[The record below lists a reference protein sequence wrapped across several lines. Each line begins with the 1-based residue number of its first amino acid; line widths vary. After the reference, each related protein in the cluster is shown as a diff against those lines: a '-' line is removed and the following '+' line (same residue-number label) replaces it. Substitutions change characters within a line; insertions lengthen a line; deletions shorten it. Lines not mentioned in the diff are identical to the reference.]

1 MPAHLVTDHENAAW
15 LRQRLA
21 KIPGVHIKEDGI
33 QINMVF
39 FTLDHPMEVI
49 EALPEKF
56 LERGVK
62 INGISAGELRFVTNH
77 DVTREDLA
85 YVADCL
91 EEFLK

>member
-1 MPAHLVTDHENAAW
+1 
-15 LRQRLA
+15 
-21 KIPGVHIKEDGI
+21 
-33 QINMVF
+33 
-39 FTLDHPMEVI
+39 MEVI
-49 EALPEKF
+49 ESLPEKF

-62 INGISAGELRFVTNH
+62 INGISAGEMRFVTNH